1 VFQRGTPP
9 PADAFE
15 IWTVTVEVA
24 LLDGRTMEER
34 PQEPVREPR
43 KWPLRQTFAF
53 LLVLGGCFW
62 IVLGIILKVVL

>member
-1 VFQRGTPP
+1 MFQRGTPP
-9 PADAFE
+9 PPARSIFR
-15 IWTVTVEVA
+15 TVTVEVA

-34 PQEPVREPR
+34 PQEPVREAR

-62 IVLGIILKVVL
+62 IVLGIVLKILL

>member
-1 VFQRGTPP
+1 
-9 PADAFE
+9 
-15 IWTVTVEVA
+15 
-24 LLDGRTMEER
+24 MEER